1 MLIALEPSLAL
12 WLFDVRVCGAA
23 APGSSRNAPCV
34 PCEAMCALIRSAPC
48 RRFAACGDH
57 MCGAE
62 MMCLSIA
69 ADNSAGTQPSRTVRT
84 VELSFKQ
91 VASMDYDSSQ
101 QLRIL
106 RDIHDTKPV
115 SDEEGNWAV
124 RAGYATQ
131 AEDGDIDLTHEG
143 RKALDDG
150 QA

>member
-1 MLIALEPSLAL
+1 MRAQQRYLMMLQARSHHARSVLWWSL
-12 WLFDVRVCGAA
+12 FKRVA
-23 APGSSRNAPCV
+23 
-34 PCEAMCALIRSAPC
+34 
-48 RRFAACGDH
+48 
-57 MCGAE
+57 
-62 MMCLSIA
+62 
-69 ADNSAGTQPSRTVRT
+69 T
-84 VELSFKQ
+84 
-91 VASMDYDSSQ
+91 MDFDSSQ

-115 SDEEGNWAV
+115 SDEEGSWAV

>member
-1 MLIALEPSLAL
+1 M
-12 WLFDVRVCGAA
+12 FDARICGAA
-23 APGSSRNAPCV
+23 AFGSSRNAPWV
-34 PCEAMCALIRSAPC
+34 SGEALRVLIRFTPC

-62 MMCLSIA
+62 MACLSIA
-69 ADNSAGTQPSRTVRT
+69 AADSAGTQPSRTVRT
-84 VELSFKQ
+84 VEVSFKQ

>member
-1 MLIALEPSLAL
+1 MPHRTKFSLRVTVVPD
-12 WLFDVRVCGAA
+12 DV
-23 APGSSRNAPCV
+23 
-34 PCEAMCALIRSAPC
+34 
-48 RRFAACGDH
+48 
-57 MCGAE
+57 
-62 MMCLSIA
+62 
-69 ADNSAGTQPSRTVRT
+69 AGTQSSRPVRT
-84 VELSFKQ
+84 VEVSFKRM
-91 VASMDYDSSQ
+91 ALMDFDSSQ

>member
-1 MLIALEPSLAL
+1 M
-12 WLFDVRVCGAA
+12 V
-23 APGSSRNAPCV
+23 
-34 PCEAMCALIRSAPC
+34 
-48 RRFAACGDH
+48 
-57 MCGAE
+57 
-62 MMCLSIA
+62 CLSIA